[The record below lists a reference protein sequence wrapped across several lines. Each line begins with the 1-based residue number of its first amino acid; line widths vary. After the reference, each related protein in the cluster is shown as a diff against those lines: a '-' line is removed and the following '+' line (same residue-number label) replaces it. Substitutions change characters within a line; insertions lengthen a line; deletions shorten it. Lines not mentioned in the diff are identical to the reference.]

1 MQGSGIPQHS
11 RNYYHKSN
19 GNMAPMIFTLFSGK
33 RFIAILMFN
42 CFSKIRVNNWLKKM
56 DKISHKLRFCV
67 HLTENT
73 KLHLV
78 NRKNNL
84 PACHKHAE
92 CPICT
97 QDSSSDPKARGPH
110 KTCGIHACH
119 QKISLKQSYLQGWF
133 VTAIVLA
140 MAWYS
145 VKL

>member
-1 MQGSGIPQHS
+1 MESLGIAKRTESKRISCENEILNKHDTWANLNTLQWQHLHCKCYLEKVGMQGSGIPQHS
-11 RNYYHKSN
+11 RNYYHKNN

-42 CFSKIRVNNWLKKM
+42 CFSKMRVNNWLKKM

-97 QDSSSDPKARGPH
+97 
-110 KTCGIHACH
+110 
-119 QKISLKQSYLQGWF
+119 
-133 VTAIVLA
+133 
-140 MAWYS
+140 
-145 VKL
+145 